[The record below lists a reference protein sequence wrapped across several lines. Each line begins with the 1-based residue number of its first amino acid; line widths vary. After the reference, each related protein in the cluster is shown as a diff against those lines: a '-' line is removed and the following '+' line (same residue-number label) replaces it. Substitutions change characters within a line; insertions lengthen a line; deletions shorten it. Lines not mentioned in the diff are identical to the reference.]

1 MRQFSRADRVSGQI
15 QRELSQLLKK
25 DVKDPRLE
33 TAVITDIR
41 LSRDLRSAKVY
52 FTSGGLQNRERAQA
66 GFQQALGFIKRRLAK
81 CLDLRYMP
89 DLKFFYD
96 ETLEYG
102 IHINGILK
110 SISSDETDSD
120 ATEKL

>member
-15 QRELSQLLKK
+15 QRVLSQLLKK

-33 TAVITDIR
+33 TTVITDIR

-52 FTSGGLQNRERAQA
+52 FTSGSAQNRERALA
-66 GFQQALGFIKRRLAK
+66 GFQQALGFIKRRLASR
-81 CLDLRYMP
+81 LDLRYMP

-96 ETLEYG
+96 ETFEYG
-102 IHINGILK
+102 IYINKILK
-110 SISSDETDSD
+110 SISSDETDSN
-120 ATEKL
+120 AAEKL